1 MFMRSISKFTITL
14 LLSLLIPTVSF
25 SQDTYPKIVND
36 TLILLTSK
44 QLKHTNLIF
53 AEHNMLLKKTDLLES
68 QTQQYKE
75 LIRNYEYNDSLHLE
89 LLESNKT
96 YYLSRIS
103 ALNDSLKKETKKR
116 KLSQFGMFGI
126 GGLAILALLFI
137 K

>member
-1 MFMRSISKFTITL
+1 MRSISKFTITL

>member
-1 MFMRSISKFTITL
+1 MRSISKFTITL

-53 AEHNMLLKKTDLLES
+53 AEHNMLLEKTDLLES

>member
-1 MFMRSISKFTITL
+1 
-14 LLSLLIPTVSF
+14 
-25 SQDTYPKIVND
+25 
-36 TLILLTSK
+36 
-44 QLKHTNLIF
+44 
-53 AEHNMLLKKTDLLES
+53 MLLKKTDLLES

>member
-1 MFMRSISKFTITL
+1 MRSISKFTITL

-103 ALNDSLKKETKKR
+103 VLNDSLKKETKKR